1 METKFTYRLKSQTYP
16 NNLIADINNISA
28 SKEEFTTDVER
39 GIEVAILTLTNREA
53 EIIKQRYKENKTL
66 KAIADYYGVT
76 EERVRQILNKALRK
90 LRHPNVI
97 KYIELGLEGYIDSQY
112 TKGYNDGYAK
122 GLNDAKN
129 GDKATRNSDIFFQN
143 KLESVELSVRAYNCL
158 KQAGVNTIGDL
169 LKFDDIESICNIR
182 NLGKK
187 SAIEIAEKLSDF
199 GIKGT
204 AWEKLLESSSH

>member
-53 EIIKQRYKENKTL
+53 EVIKQRYKENKTL
-66 KAIADYYGVT
+66 KAIADYYEVT

-97 KYIELGLEGYIDSQY
+97 KYIELGLEGYINSQY
-112 TKGYNDGYAK
+112 TKGYSDGYIK
-122 GLNDAKN
+122 GLNDAKS
-129 GDKATRNSDIFFQN
+129 GDKATQKSDMFFQN
-143 KLESVELSVRAYNCL
+143 NLESVELSVRAYNCL

-169 LKFDDIESICNIR
+169 LEFDDIESIYNIR

-187 SAIEIAEKLSDF
+187 SAVEIARKLSDF

-204 AWEKLLESSSH
+204 VWEKLIESSSR